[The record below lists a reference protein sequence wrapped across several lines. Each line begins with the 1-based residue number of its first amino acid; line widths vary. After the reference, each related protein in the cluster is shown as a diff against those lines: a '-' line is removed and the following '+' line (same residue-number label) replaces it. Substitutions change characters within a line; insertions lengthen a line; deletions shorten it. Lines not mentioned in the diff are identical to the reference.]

1 MGSGPEMKSYI
12 VFLSVCTS
20 AVLKKQKTEKNK
32 KNQFGMAKLFI
43 NHRGRVEG

>member
-20 AVLKKQKTEKNK
+20 AVLKKQKTEQNK
-32 KNQFGMAKLFI
+32 KI
-43 NHRGRVEG
+43 NLEWRDYSLITGGG